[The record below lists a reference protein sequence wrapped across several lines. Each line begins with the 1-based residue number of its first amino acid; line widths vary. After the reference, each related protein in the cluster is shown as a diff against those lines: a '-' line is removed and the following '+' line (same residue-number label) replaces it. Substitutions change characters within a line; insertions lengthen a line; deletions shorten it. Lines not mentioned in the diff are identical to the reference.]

1 MGDST
6 VDEIRGVVSLG
17 AVGPNPTS
25 FSLGAQAIN
34 VVGGAVVAPLGAS
47 YQNGSVV
54 EVHCTARPCVS
65 AGMFQASRI
74 IVESA
79 EDSAFQPASGQR
91 FEAEGLIS
99 GFTAHPGSFSVA
111 GTPVTTTGST
121 RFAGGIATDLAN
133 DIKIEAEGAWNG
145 STLIASKIEFKR
157 SVIRLQGT
165 TANRDTVA
173 QTFDLQIA
181 ASSYMVKIELDSLTS
196 GLLPADG
203 LACVQVRGQRKVA
216 GSLVVT
222 AGEINTS
229 CSNSNRHFIQAPV
242 EAESPEIGITLLGFP
257 LDVSKPTD
265 ILPFVDV
272 NGQSL
277 TRGAFFTAVAPAA
290 TNEAGIP
297 VPGTLVK
304 VIFDDGTNAV
314 RQAELED

>member
-1 MGDST
+1 MAQKVSGRPSASSTAPLQRGD
-6 VDEIRGVVSLG
+6 DPAG
-17 AVGPNPTS
+17 
-25 FSLGAQAIN
+25 
-34 VVGGAVVAPLGAS
+34 VVAPAWFRAKL
-47 YQNGSVV
+47 
-54 EVHCTARPCVS
+54 
-65 AGMFQASRI
+65 
-74 IVESA
+74 A
-79 EDSAFQPASGQR
+79 EQPALRERRDPILFFRGGGGR
-91 FEAEGLIS
+91 KVMYDNVPAEALEEFRRLR
-99 GFTAHPGSFSVA
+99 AKQA
-111 GTPVTTTGST
+111 QARTTGQMART
-121 RFAGGIATDLAN
+121 PRPAIP
-133 DIKIEAEGAWNG
+133 GAWNG
-145 STLIASKIEFKR
+145 STLIASKIEFKH

-203 LACVQVRGQRKVA
+203 LACVQVRGQRKTPA
-216 GSLVVT
+216 AQLTVT

-272 NGQSL
+272 NGQSI